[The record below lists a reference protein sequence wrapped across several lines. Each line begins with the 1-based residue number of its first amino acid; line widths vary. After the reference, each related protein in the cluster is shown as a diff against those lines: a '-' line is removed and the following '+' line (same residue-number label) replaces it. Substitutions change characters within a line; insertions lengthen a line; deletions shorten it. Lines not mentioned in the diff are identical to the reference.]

1 MTPVHI
7 PYRHQMGGHC
17 GSGAL
22 RDLIEWAGIGWDGP
36 PTEGLVF
43 ALSGSLSYSYHRSA
57 DLFPPVYMVG
67 RGFGLEQDLLDRLGA
82 EYSVCSTDDPDLGWK
97 WVKDQIDSGVPVMVW
112 ADIGEL
118 PYLRAKLSMSRHDIV
133 ITGYD
138 DEAQVAFVVDN
149 DRETTQTV
157 PYENLRRARASTGFP
172 MPTLHTTYLVDWP
185 SKAPDLA
192 TIAGPALM
200 QSADGLAGVAQAD
213 HIASFSDSAISGHGL
228 AGVATFASD
237 LSRWAELM
245 DDSDLES
252 ALFAVGA
259 LIEKAGTGGG
269 LFRKLQA
276 DGCQAI
282 ASALG
287 DDRVADA
294 AAAARTAAQTWTA
307 VAKEAYNPSSSLRG
321 RASAAA
327 AVAAELPEVEARLVH
342 ALRSAARALTPD
354 KSNSVTP

>member
-1 MTPVHI
+1 MSPTKEHTLTPVHI
-7 PYRHQMGGHC
+7 PFRHQMGGHC

-22 RDLIEWAGIGWDGP
+22 RDLIEWAGLGWDGP

-67 RGFGLEQDLLDRLGA
+67 RGYGLEENLLKRLGA
-82 EYSVCSTDDPDLGWK
+82 EYSVCSTEDPELGWK
-97 WVKDQIDSGVPVMVW
+97 WVKDQIDRGVPVMVW

-149 DRETTQTV
+149 DRATTQVV

-172 MPTLHTTYLVDWP
+172 MPTRHTTYLVEWP
-185 SKAPDLA
+185 SRIPDLA

-200 QSADGLAGVAQAD
+200 QSADGLAGVALTDDNVSPA
-213 HIASFSDSAISGHGL
+213 HSSVSGHGL
-228 AGVATFASD
+228 AGVATFAAD
-237 LSRWAELM
+237 LSLWTELL
-245 DDSDLES
+245 DDSALEA

-276 DGCQAI
+276 DGCEAI

-307 VAKEAYNPSSSLRG
+307 VAKEAYNPSNSLRA
-321 RASAAA
+321 RASSAA

-342 ALRSAARALTPD
+342 ALRSAASELTR
-354 KSNSVTP
+354 